1 MPVLILI
8 VICTAIGTIT
18 LIDIIRMV
26 RREWSD
32 GPARAYMM
40 YSVFMYIC
48 FLGIELCI
56 GWNELMKFF
65 GK

>member
-1 MPVLILI
+1 MLVLIVI
-8 VICTAIGTIT
+8 GICTAIGTIV
-18 LIDIIRMV
+18 LIDTIRMI

-32 GPARAYMM
+32 GPGRAYIM

-56 GWNELMKFF
+56 GWNELMKLL